1 MASNNNITSSSI
13 LNDQFD
19 FSLFLFIAKKN
30 LIFIALFFLVVFF
43 SGYLYVRYETEI
55 FDASSVIQII
65 AKNEANDIL
74 ETATNNN
81 EKILA
86 GDVEYIRSRAF
97 MNKALKQLPL
107 EVSYF
112 YKGTFKTNEHYK
124 NSLYEAEVLVKN
136 QAIIEIFDK

>member
-1 MASNNNITSSSI
+1 MASNNNISSSSI

-81 EKILA
+81 EKVLA

-97 MNKALKQLPL
+97 MNKA
-107 EVSYF
+107 
-112 YKGTFKTNEHYK
+112 
-124 NSLYEAEVLVKN
+124 
-136 QAIIEIFDK
+136 